1 MNLLNYVLWVA
12 LCTTCLMCSHA
23 LQPCMASR
31 FCFFRAFLFLRALRA
46 VHTLIFSTCP
56 MCLHFL
62 GALRDFGFHTYVP
75 SFFTYF
81 SYPHFLRALRA
92 LIFVRALLSFI
103 LLHVFSAV
111 IFLRASRAF
120 IILCV
125 LCLHFLMCLHFIYG
139 SRTVAPEENCPPI
152 PKTNPK
158 LNRGQFSW
166 GQAIVRIPLFMYMP
180 IKLTQVNENVSTFI
194 KYLHF
199 Y

>member
-1 MNLLNYVLWVA
+1 MPYGHACLPAFASSVLSF
-12 LCTTCLMCSHA
+12 LTCLTC
-23 LQPCMASR
+23 LP
-31 FCFFRAFLFLRALRA
+31 FLRAL
-46 VHTLIFSTCP
+46 HTLIFSTCP

-62 GALRDFGFHTYVP
+62 GALRDFGFHVTYVP

-92 LIFVRALLSFI
+92 LIFVCALLSFI
-103 LLHVFSAV
+103 LLRVFSAV

-120 IILCV
+120 IILSV
-125 LCLHFLMCLHFIYG
+125 LCLYFLMCLHFIYG
-139 SRTVAPEENCPPI
+139 SRTIAPEENLPLT

-158 LNRGQFSW
+158 PNQGQFSW
-166 GQAIVRIPLFMYMP
+166 RQAIVRIPLFMYMP
-180 IKLTQVNENVSTFI
+180 IKLTQVNENLSTFI

>member
-1 MNLLNYVLWVA
+1 MHYVSYVL
-12 LCTTCLMCSHA
+12 TCLTGMHA
-23 LQPCMASR
+23 FPLLLFPC
-31 FCFFRAFLFLRALRA
+31 FPFFTCLTCLPFLRAL
-46 VHTLIFSTCP
+46 HTLIFSTCP

-62 GALRDFGFHTYVP
+62 DALRDFGFHVTYVP

-81 SYPHFLRALRA
+81 SYPHLLRALRA

-103 LLHVFSAV
+103 LLRVFSAV

-125 LCLHFLMCLHFIYG
+125 LCLHFLMRLHFIYG
-139 SRTVAPEENCPPI
+139 SRTVAPEENCPPT

-180 IKLTQVNENVSTFI
+180 IKLTQVNENLSTFI

-199 Y
+199 C

>member
-1 MNLLNYVLWVA
+1 MHYVPYVL
-12 LCTTCLMCSHA
+12 TCLTAMHGFP
-23 LQPCMASR
+23 LLLLPC
-31 FCFFRAFLFLRALRA
+31 FPFFTCLTCLPILRA

-103 LLHVFSAV
+103 LLRVFSAV

-125 LCLHFLMCLHFIYG
+125 LCLHFLTCLHFIYG
-139 SRTVAPEENCPPI
+139 SRKLPQRKIAPQP
-152 PKTNPK
+152 
-158 LNRGQFSW
+158 Q
-166 GQAIVRIPLFMYMP
+166 
-180 IKLTQVNENVSTFI
+180 KLTLSQTGGNFPGGRQLSG
-194 KYLHF
+194 YL
-199 Y
+199 YLCICQ